1 LLLCG
6 DDMNVRLEAE
16 LICAIF
22 MGIIWIYSHEKNMV
36 FTLKNRIFR
45 GCFVLI
51 TLSILMNIVTMSF
64 GMNNAVV
71 HPWLF
76 TAYSYSYYALTPLA
90 TAMCQLYTIAFI
102 LEETE
107 KTEKKFLIW
116 SLIPYAAFLVVLI
129 SNPLTGVLFTVHTA
143 DGLTQGPWFQL
154 NFIIHY
160 IYSLIMLVTVFL
172 NRKLISQDA
181 RIILL
186 IFPTLIVL
194 FVFIQ
199 QMLPGMML
207 SGVAATSILLI
218 AYLYLQNKR
227 IYEDQLTGLPNRM
240 AYIKTLQVLVEKKR
254 TMFVMAISLN
264 DFKFIND
271 KFGQSNGDLLLKN
284 VATFN
289 KTVAPLARI
298 YRCGGD
304 KFAVIFEKNQ
314 LEAANSDIC
323 RIADR
328 FTQSWDIPG
337 CTCHLGAAIGVAHCP
352 TTTDNMGELVSMLE
366 SAVERAKTSGSAQ
379 PVFCDREVIYMVRH
393 KHEIKERLS
402 AALKHN
408 GFEIYYQP
416 LYSIEDGKFFEAE
429 ALLRLKDD
437 DGRFLP
443 PEEFI
448 PIAEET
454 GLIVDIGYMVIDKVC
469 QYIRFLL
476 KCGIEI
482 DTISVNLSV
491 VQLMKADIVPRLL
504 QIIRGNGV
512 SPSRIV
518 FEITESILV
527 SNYDIAAEKIKWL
540 SESGIRF
547 ALDDFGT
554 GYSNLTHVI
563 DLPFH
568 MVKIDKSLIWDSMTN
583 EKCYILIRDLI
594 RTFKNMNLMVIAEG
608 VETPEHDAF
617 VRLCGCDRIQ
627 GFRYARPMPISLA
640 SDYLGRS
647 LPEIQS

>member
-1 LLLCG
+1 
-6 DDMNVRLEAE
+6 
-16 LICAIF
+16 
-22 MGIIWIYSHEKNMV
+22 
-36 FTLKNRIFR
+36 
-45 GCFVLI
+45 
-51 TLSILMNIVTMSF
+51 
-64 GMNNAVV
+64 
-71 HPWLF
+71 
-76 TAYSYSYYALTPLA
+76 
-90 TAMCQLYTIAFI
+90 
-102 LEETE
+102 
-107 KTEKKFLIW
+107 
-116 SLIPYAAFLVVLI
+116 
-129 SNPLTGVLFTVHTA
+129 
-143 DGLTQGPWFQL
+143 
-154 NFIIHY
+154 
-160 IYSLIMLVTVFL
+160 
-172 NRKLISQDA
+172 
-181 RIILL
+181 
-186 IFPTLIVL
+186 
-194 FVFIQ
+194 
-199 QMLPGMML
+199 
-207 SGVAATSILLI
+207 
-218 AYLYLQNKR
+218 
-227 IYEDQLTGLPNRM
+227 
-240 AYIKTLQVLVEKKR
+240 VEKKR

-284 VATFN
+284 VATFI
-289 KTVAPLARI
+289 KAVVPLAQI

-304 KFAVIFEKNQ
+304 KFAVIFEKNR
-314 LEAANSDIC
+314 LETANSDIC

-328 FTQSWDIPG
+328 FIQSWDIPG

-352 TTTDNMGELVSMLE
+352 TTTDNMGGLVSMLE
-366 SAVERAKTSGSAQ
+366 SAMERAKTSGSSQ
-379 PVFCDREVIYMVRH
+379 PVFCDREVIHMVRH
-393 KHEIKERLS
+393 KHEVKELLS
-402 AALKHN
+402 AALKQD

-416 LYSIEDGKFFEAE
+416 LYSIEDSKFSEAE

-437 DGRFLP
+437 DGRFLS

-454 GLIVDIGYMVIDKVC
+454 GLIVEIGYMVIDKVC

-518 FEITESILV
+518 FEITESVLV

-617 VRLCGCDRIQ
+617 VRYCGCDRIQ

-647 LPEIQS
+647 LPEIE